1 MKSNKA
7 PCIDNLTT
15 DIMMLGGEESVKQ
28 TTQIFNQI
36 LETKKIPAE
45 WKEAKMI
52 ILHKNGDARDFKN
65 YKPIS
70 LLFHMYKL
78 FTRILQKRMGRV
90 LDENQPREQAG
101 CRKGYSTI
109 DHLQTINH
117 LIENCNE
124 FKRPLCIG
132 YIDNEKALDST
143 EHEAVFKALEISRY
157 K

>member
-65 YKPIS
+65 YKPLS

-78 FTRILQKRMGRV
+78 FTRILQKRMGGFWMKTNQ
-90 LDENQPREQAG
+90 ENRLVSEKVTQLLTTFKQ
-101 CRKGYSTI
+101 
-109 DHLQTINH
+109 
-117 LIENCNE
+117 LI
-124 FKRPLCIG
+124 
-132 YIDNEKALDST
+132 T
-143 EHEAVFKALEISRY
+143 
-157 K
+157 